1 MLEIN
6 SESFEFGMRIFL
18 YEWITGGGLV
28 EEHGA
33 LPASLLTEGAA
44 MLSAL
49 AADFVAIDGAQV
61 TVLRDIRLSDLPLP
75 SCKIVEVHSKSHH
88 REEIERLASKA
99 DHTLVIAP
107 EIDDILRQTNRW
119 VRSAGGRLLASSDDF
134 VSLAADKHQTAR
146 LLAESGV
153 ATPEA
158 RLLEADQE
166 KLPKNFPYPGVLKP
180 VHGAGS
186 QHTLLVASERD
197 TPPPYPWPR
206 RLERFCPGM
215 ACSVSFLCGPAH
227 RVALPVC
234 RQHLTSDGRFSY
246 TGGSLLGQS
255 DLARRATAL
264 ADRALE
270 VFPPALGYVGVDL
283 VLGKAADGSEDF
295 VIEINPRLTTSYVG
309 LRAASDDNLAAA
321 LLANAGGVSKIPRF
335 GDSLLEFLSDG
346 TIRIPT
352 G

>member
-1 MLEIN
+1 
-6 SESFEFGMRIFL
+6 MRIFL
-18 YEWITGGGLV
+18 YEWVTGGGLV
-28 EEHGA
+28 EETGA
-33 LPASLLTEGAA
+33 LPQSLLTEGAA

-49 AADFVAIDGAQV
+49 AADFMAIDGARV
-61 TVLRDIRLSDLPLP
+61 SVLRDIRLDALSLPGATLP
-75 SCKIVEVHSKSHH
+75 GCEVIEVYSKSHH
-88 REEIERLASKA
+88 REELERLAAEA

-107 EIDDILRQTNRW
+107 EIDDILVQTNRW
-119 VRSAGGRLLASSDDF
+119 VRSAGGRLLASSHEF
-134 VSLAADKHQTAR
+134 VSLTSDKHQTAQT
-146 LLAESGV
+146 LNLAGI

-158 RLLEADQE
+158 QLLEADQE
-166 KLPKNFPYPGVLKP
+166 KLPADFEYPGVLKP

-206 RLERFCPGM
+206 RLERFCPGL

-234 RQHLTSDGRFSY
+234 RQHLTPDGRFSY
-246 TGGSLLGQS
+246 TGGSLLAES
-255 DLARRATAL
+255 DLAHRATAL

-270 VFPPALGYVGVDL
+270 VLPPALGYVGVDL
-283 VLGKAADGSEDF
+283 VLGKAGEGSEDF

-309 LRAASDDNLAAA
+309 LRSACEDNLAAA
-321 LLANAGGVSKIPRF
+321 LLANAGGVCENPRF
-335 GDSLLEFLSDG
+335 SSSPLEFSSDG